1 MKKATKVWLW
11 LGGLATAGLVGLGVY
26 EETKKTSSTQTGG
39 NQNPVNTKNPVN
51 VPVNTKNPVNVP
63 VNVGIPLQ
71 GETPGPA
78 TQSIT
83 VTTNGTF
90 TAKAVKNGTL
100 NVTAPWQI
108 GGIDGGAAVSNES
121 AFGTSATITLSG
133 SPGQITVNGPGQGG
147 NPNFKQLTATINV
160 S

>member
-11 LGGLATAGLVGLGVY
+11 LGGLATVGLVGLGVY
-26 EETKKTSSTQTGG
+26 EDTKKTSSSTTGG
-39 NQNPVNTKNPVN
+39 KQAPVNTKN
-51 VPVNTKNPVNVP
+51 NPVP
-63 VNVGIPLQ
+63 INVGIPIQ
-71 GETPGPA
+71 GNSPGPA
-78 TQSIT
+78 TQSIA

-108 GGIDGGAAVSNES
+108 GSIDGGAAVSNS
-121 AFGTSATITLSG
+121 SSFGMSATITLSG
-133 SPGQITVNGPGQGG
+133 SPGQITVNGPGNGG
-147 NPNFKQLTATINV
+147 NPFMKQMFATINV

>member
-26 EETKKTSSTQTGG
+26 EDTKKTSSSTTGG
-39 NQNPVNTKNPVN
+39 KQAPVNTKNPV
-51 VPVNTKNPVNVP
+51 PI
-63 VNVGIPLQ
+63 NVGIPIQ
-71 GETPGPA
+71 GNSPGPA
-78 TQSIT
+78 TQSIA

-108 GGIDGGAAVSNES
+108 GGIDGGAAVSNYS
-121 AFGTSATITLSG
+121 PFGMSATITLSG
-133 SPGQITVNGPGQGG
+133 SPGQITVNGP
-147 NPNFKQLTATINV
+147 NSNIIKQMFATINV